1 MDNDRRGGYVSRAGL
16 KLEAALAGFELNVTG
31 LCCADFGCHA
41 GGFTDCLLRHGA
53 AKVYA
58 LDPGYGVLDYRL
70 RCDHRVVVMER
81 TNALH
86 CEPPEVVDLVTIDV
100 GWTPQRHVIPAA
112 LRWIR
117 PGVGPGIGG
126 AWIISLVK
134 PHYELDDAERKS
146 LLRDGVLSHAVA
158 RTVVDRVVGGFEAL
172 GARPI
177 AIVPSPLGGAK
188 SARRSGGTGNRE
200 YLVLARPIGPEALHN
215 RPGPP
220 AGPRFG

>member
-1 MDNDRRGGYVSRAGL
+1 MDSDRRGGYASRAGL
-16 KLEAALAGFELNVTG
+16 KLEAALRGFELNVAG

-41 GGFTDCLLRHGA
+41 GGFTDCLLRHDA
-53 AKVYA
+53 ARVYA
-58 LDPGYGVLDYRL
+58 VDPGYGVLDYRL
-70 RCDHRVVVMER
+70 RCDERVVVMER

-86 CEPPEVVDLVTIDV
+86 CEPAEVVDLVTIDV
-100 GWTPQRHVIPAA
+100 GWTQQRHVIPAA

-117 PGVGPGIGG
+117 PGVGPGPEPQVGG
-126 AWIISLVK
+126 GLIISLVK

-177 AIVPSPLGGAK
+177 AVMPSPLGGAK

-200 YLVLARPIGPEALHN
+200 YLVLARPTGTGLV
-215 RPGPP
+215 
-220 AGPRFG
+220 

>member
-1 MDNDRRGGYVSRAGL
+1 MGNDRRGGYVSRAGL

-81 TNALH
+81 TNALY
-86 CEPPEVVDLVTIDV
+86 CEAPEIVDLVTIDV
-100 GWTPQRHVIPAA
+100 GWTQQRLVIPAA

-117 PGVGPGIGG
+117 SGVGPGGEEGVEGG
-126 AWIISLVK
+126 RIISLVK
-134 PHYELDDAERKS
+134 PHYELDDTERKT
-146 LLRDGVLSHAVA
+146 LLRDGVLSHTVA
-158 RTVVDRVVGGFEAL
+158 RTIMERVVGGFEAL
-172 GARPI
+172 GARPM
-177 AIVPSPLGGAK
+177 AVVPSPLGGAK

-200 YLVLARPIGPEALHN
+200 YLVLARPTG
-215 RPGPP
+215 
-220 AGPRFG
+220 AGWV